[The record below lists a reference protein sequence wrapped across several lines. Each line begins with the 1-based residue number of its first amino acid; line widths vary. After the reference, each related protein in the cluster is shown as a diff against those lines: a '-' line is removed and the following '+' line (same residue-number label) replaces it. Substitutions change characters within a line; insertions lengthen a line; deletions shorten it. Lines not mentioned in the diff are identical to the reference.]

1 MTIPEPLIDLIERL
15 AVSAHKPWL
24 YEICQQLA
32 KALSTDDAKAVITML
47 PKSHNGDASYC
58 LEKTIRQAEGV
69 IPWSSLAVAIELTT
83 TILTR
88 HAARAHTE
96 LLWSGPSPTNHIPA
110 RRIDQVLYDLI
121 STAKQEILLVTFAAY
136 NIQRLSTLLTQAVGR
151 GVHVKLILEFEQTS
165 QGQLSFDALNAF
177 PESLQKS
184 AGIYYWP
191 LERRELNSRGRPAKL
206 HAKVAV
212 IDNQA
217 VISSANL
224 TDDAFNR
231 NFELGTLF
239 EGGEMPKKM
248 REHFEGLIMQGVLKL
263 YE

>member
-96 LLWSGPSPTNHIPA
+96 LLWSGPSP
-110 RRIDQVLYDLI
+110 
-121 STAKQEILLVTFAAY
+121 KQEILLVTFAAY

-248 REHFEGLIMQGVLKL
+248 REHFDGIIVQGVLKR
-263 YE
+263 YENIKIN